1 MQTLQSMPCLSVPKR
16 SHCTWCPAQKGF
28 QHVAQEWMVQTLY
41 TLTGYFSYSLSYNY
55 LVPRFSLL
63 PRSVRTGRREN
74 PGNEV
79 VHTGPTLP
87 FTPQT
92 MLDARINNFF
102 FPSFNFVQG
111 GRRKNC
117 KKISKRI
124 HCLWGNPEWQQN
136 INIALLSQWL

>member
-63 PRSVRTGRREN
+63 PRSVRTGRRHPGKRGCSDMPN
-74 PGNEV
+74 PSL
-79 VHTGPTLP
+79 HPT
-87 FTPQT
+87 
-92 MLDARINNFF
+92 NNVGRTYQEFF